1 MLDFSTENP
10 TMFGDELWA
19 APRRGE
25 SGIGSGYTYNIS
37 GGATYTAT
45 PNLVIDA
52 NVGWVRLN
60 PTSEMSNIGVHVG
73 RDVLKLPGTN
83 GQRFFEGGMPLFS
96 ISSYTG
102 YGTTDSAMPY
112 YRDNDQIQYVLNAT
126 WNKGSHS
133 LRFGS
138 DVSPASAAS
147 SPNKAEPSAVFTA
160 GSSLDPADAD
170 PGGPSGNNFNS
181 WGTFLLGLPTRT
193 GRVHQVD
200 DRPYTAKPR
209 ASLHIRDQWRVG
221 QTLTLSFGT
230 R

>member
-1 MLDFSTENP
+1 MDARQQIQPERDQPVEHVRRFSVLDFSTENP
-10 TMFGDELWA
+10 TMFGDEREY

-112 YRDNDQIQYVLNAT
+112 YRDNDQIEYVLNAT

-138 DVSPASAAS
+138 DVCPPGHQQRPARTKRSPRRFSRR
-147 SPNKAEPSAVFTA
+147 VRVWTRT
-160 GSSLDPADAD
+160 DAD
-170 PGGPSGNNFNS
+170 PGRSVGQQLQFLGDVLARLADQDRPRPSG
-181 WGTFLLGLPTRT
+181 G
-193 GRVHQVD
+193 
-200 DRPYTAKPR
+200 
-209 ASLHIRDQWRVG
+209 
-221 QTLTLSFGT
+221 
-230 R
+230 